1 MGKNKLDMEFFR
13 KMQMNRNSNEDVM
26 KEKLIKTASVLIQPH
41 ESAREEFS
49 RMSEKLAEM
58 GNQTMA
64 NRADL
69 DKLVGKDNQKM
80 AEDNNRNFARFMVS
94 LFIDFNPKVLVE
106 TVFWVF
112 RAYRSHG
119 FQTTYWAANLNIWVD
134 MLHQE
139 LSKESFEAIYP
150 FYQWLIVNIPIFSQI
165 SDEAN
170 FGLKEDNVPAHG
182 GA

>member
-1 MGKNKLDMEFFR
+1 
-13 KMQMNRNSNEDVM
+13 M
-26 KEKLIKTASVLIQPH
+26 KEKLIKTASLLTQPQ

-49 RMSEKLAEM
+49 RMRDKLAEL

-94 LFIDFNPKVLVE
+94 LFSDFNPKMLVE
-106 TVFWVF
+106 TVLWVF

-134 MLHQE
+134 MLRQE
-139 LSKESFEAIYP
+139 LSKESFEEIYP
-150 FYQWLIVNIPIFSQI
+150 FYQWIVVNIPIFTKI
-165 SDEAN
+165 SDEAIT
-170 FGLKEDNVPAHG
+170 GLEEENVPTH
-182 GA
+182 